1 MHSETTETIMASR
14 KLTKKEEVIMNIFW
28 DKGAMFIR
36 ELREQYPD
44 PKPHNNTLSTQ
55 VRTLEADGFVDH
67 KSYGPTYQY
76 FARISREEYNK
87 SSLTHLVDR
96 IFGNSYM
103 SMVSSLVEEEKIS
116 VDELKSLI
124 DHIENNKQS

>member
-1 MHSETTETIMASR
+1 MASR

-36 ELREQYPD
+36 ELRAQYPD

-55 VRTLEADGFVDH
+55 VRTLEADGFIGH
-67 KSYGPTYQY
+67 KSYGPPFQY
-76 FARISREEYNK
+76 YAVISREEYNK

-124 DHIENNKQS
+124 DHIEKNK

>member
-1 MHSETTETIMASR
+1 MASR

-36 ELREQYPD
+36 ELREQYSD
-44 PKPHNNTLSTQ
+44 PKPHHNTLSTQ
-55 VRTLEADGFVDH
+55 VRTLEADGFISH
-67 KSYGPTYQY
+67 KSYGPTFQY
-76 FARISREEYNK
+76 YAAVSREEYNK
-87 SSLTHLVDR
+87 SSLAHIIDR

-103 SMVSSLVEEEKIS
+103 SMVSALVEEEKIS

-124 DHIENNKQS
+124 DHIEKKK

>member
-1 MHSETTETIMASR
+1 MASR

-36 ELREQYPD
+36 ELREQYPE

-55 VRTLEADGFVDH
+55 VRTLEADGFISH
-67 KSYGPTYQY
+67 KSYGQSFQY
-76 FARISREEYNK
+76 YAAISREEYNN
-87 SSLTHLVDR
+87 SSLNNLVDR

-116 VDELKSLI
+116 VDELKALI
-124 DHIENNKQS
+124 DQIENKK